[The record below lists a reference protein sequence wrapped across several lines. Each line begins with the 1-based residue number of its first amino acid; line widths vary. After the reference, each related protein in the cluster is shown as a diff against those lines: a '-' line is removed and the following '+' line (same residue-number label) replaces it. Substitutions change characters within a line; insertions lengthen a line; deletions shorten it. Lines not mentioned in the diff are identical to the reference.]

1 MQKYYP
7 IFILLSLLVSC
18 NPKRET
24 KYYFKEYDMEGWL
37 IPVHIGEETYDFVFD
52 TGSSNS
58 HIESKLANKLK
69 LKIID
74 STLIFEGRNK
84 KISYHSQTEKLEF
97 NIANI
102 PMSTS
107 FYYTT
112 DNRNIIGMDIIKK
125 YHWMFDRAN
134 KTFRLQEK
142 PISIEKRPSDMIYEK
157 QYRFND
163 IEVQVPIVDLLIND
177 TISIPLLF
185 DSGYAYTHIYNAD
198 TTDITMPPTITL
210 EYYDQIND
218 NGFIRYIYDMYG
230 NDALTYWIPSNFTL
244 WLDSIAIDNLPP
256 SDFYMPVDVDS
267 IYKKVNKGYI
277 GLLTWHFARQFRT
290 LYINPEKQ
298 ELTFIVSPQDS
309 NLINH
314 PTNEEGLYLKHLRK
328 LRHMKK

>member
-125 YHWMFDRAN
+125 YQWMFDRAN

-142 PISIEKRPSDMIYEK
+142 PI
-157 QYRFND
+157 
-163 IEVQVPIVDLLIND
+163 
-177 TISIPLLF
+177 
-185 DSGYAYTHIYNAD
+185 
-198 TTDITMPPTITL
+198 
-210 EYYDQIND
+210 
-218 NGFIRYIYDMYG
+218 
-230 NDALTYWIPSNFTL
+230 
-244 WLDSIAIDNLPP
+244 
-256 SDFYMPVDVDS
+256 
-267 IYKKVNKGYI
+267 
-277 GLLTWHFARQFRT
+277 
-290 LYINPEKQ
+290 
-298 ELTFIVSPQDS
+298 
-309 NLINH
+309 
-314 PTNEEGLYLKHLRK
+314 
-328 LRHMKK
+328 